1 VPLAAKFFF
10 QLVFAGTAAT
20 IVSGAVAERIKYI
33 SFILFSF
40 IMAIAIYPIIGH
52 WIWGGGWLSQRG
64 FVDFAGSTVVHSVG
78 GWAAL
83 AGVFILGP
91 RIGKYAADGKPLA
104 IPGHNL
110 MAATIGCFVLWFGWF
125 GFNPGSTM
133 GVSANGGD
141 IAEIALTTNVAA
153 AAATLSATAVAWLML
168 GKPDLGMTLNGCL
181 AGLVAITAPCAFVCV
196 ADSAIIGAI
205 AGALVVLGVMFFD
218 RIKADDPV
226 GATSVHLLNGVF
238 GTLCVGLFSTPSRVG
253 RSGNANHLPGLF
265 YGGGAEQFIDQLIGV
280 LACGAYVAVVA
291 AIAWLALKVTI
302 GIRVSPEEERD
313 GLDYGEHGNEA
324 YHGFQF
330 VSEVA

>member
-1 VPLAAKFFF
+1 
-10 QLVFAGTAAT
+10 
-20 IVSGAVAERIKYI
+20 
-33 SFILFSF
+33 
-40 IMAIAIYPIIGH
+40 
-52 WIWGGGWLSQRG
+52 
-64 FVDFAGSTVVHSVG
+64 VG

-280 LACGAYVAVVA
+280 LACGAYVAIVA